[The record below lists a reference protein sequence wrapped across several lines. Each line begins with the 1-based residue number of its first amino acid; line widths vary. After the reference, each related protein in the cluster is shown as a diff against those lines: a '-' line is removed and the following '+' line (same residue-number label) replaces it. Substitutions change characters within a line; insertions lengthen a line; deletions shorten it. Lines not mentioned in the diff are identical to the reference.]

1 MKGNTGTVILIDL
14 SQKRIWLEELPADY
28 YRNFIGGSG
37 LAAKIFWERGD
48 FNAAPLAREAML
60 LFMNGPLAGLRLSGA
75 SRNSVAGRSPLTGN
89 WGDSSCG
96 GYFAPE
102 LRYAGYDGLV
112 ITGRAAE
119 PALLL
124 IDGDRIEIQ
133 DAAAYWGKTTSEV
146 NALLKQSYGQDYRT
160 LTIGPAGENLVAYS
174 IILNEG
180 HHATGRAGFGAV
192 MGSKNIKAILVRA
205 KKKEYHAAQPQEL
218 EELRKELNEKIKNA
232 VATQVLHENGTA
244 ANLMGGVYAGDV
256 PMKNWTSNFW
266 EEAAEAL
273 TGSTLTEKYLTR
285 RGSCAYCSVAC
296 KRIVEVKEGPYA
308 LQEGPG
314 PEYETIV
321 SFSTLIGSLDLA
333 ATCQAG
339 RVCNDLGM
347 DTISAGAT
355 IAWAM
360 EAFERGD
367 LTLDETGGIPL
378 NWGDMQ
384 QVIYR
389 ILPLIASREGK
400 LGALLADGSV
410 AAANRIGKNSISYTV
425 HCKGLEAPMH
435 DPRGG
440 GHGLAL
446 TYAISPRGAC
456 HVADPM
462 LFVEMGARYYPEIGL
477 EYELSPLTDENK
489 AESAVISIPL
499 GAIENSACFCQFAD
513 AEITIPE
520 WVALFN
526 LAAGYD
532 WDINE
537 MMKAGRRVFYLK
549 RLLNWRFGLTAQDD
563 SLTPRMLEAARD
575 GEPAGIEI
583 NLDGM
588 KEKFYRLMGIDPVK
602 GIPTKA
608 ILKEHDMNDESRLA
622 WPGQEDKD

>member
-1 MKGNTGTVILIDL
+1 MNGNTGRVIFIDL
-14 SQKRIWLEELPADY
+14 SQQRIWIEELPEEY
-28 YRNFIGGSG
+28 YRTFIGGSG
-37 LAAKIFWERGD
+37 LAAKVFWERGN
-48 FNAAPLAREAML
+48 FAATPLAPDAML
-60 LFMNGPLAGLRLSGA
+60 LFMNGPLAGIRLSGA
-75 SRNSVAGRSPLTGN
+75 SRNSVAGRSPLTGH

-112 ITGRAAE
+112 ITGRAEA
-119 PALLL
+119 PVLLL
-124 IDGDRIEIQ
+124 IEGDRIEIQ
-133 DAAAYWGKTTSEV
+133 DAAAYWGKTTAEV
-146 NALLKQSYGQDYRT
+146 NALLKQSYGPDYRT
-160 LTIGPAGENLVAYS
+160 LTIGPAGENLVSYS

-192 MGSKNIKAILVRA
+192 MGSKNLKAVLVKAPKR
-205 KKKEYHAAQPQEL
+205 EFHAAQPQKL

-232 VATQVLHENGTA
+232 VATNVLHENGTA
-244 ANLMGGVYAGDV
+244 ANLMGGVYSGDV
-256 PMKNWTSNFW
+256 PVKNWTSNFW

-285 RGSCAYCSVAC
+285 RGSCAYCSIAC

-308 LQEGPG
+308 LPEGPG

-333 ATCQAG
+333 ATCMAG

-367 LTLDETGGIPL
+367 LTLEDTGGIPL
-378 NWGDMQ
+378 IWGDLN

-389 ILPLIASREGK
+389 ILPLVAVREGR
-400 LGALLADGSV
+400 LGELLAMGSV
-410 AAANRIGKNSISYTV
+410 AAANRIGKDSIRYTV
-425 HCKGLEAPMH
+425 HSKGLEAPMH

-462 LFVEMGARYYPEIGL
+462 LFVEMGARYYPEIGF

-489 AESAVISIPL
+489 PESAVISVQL

-526 LAAGYD
+526 LAAGYG
-532 WDINE
+532 WDISE

-549 RLLNWRFGLTAQDD
+549 RLINWRFGLTAQDD
-563 SLTPRMLEAARD
+563 ALTPRMLEPAKD

-583 NLDGM
+583 NLVGM
-588 KEKFYRLMGIDPVK
+588 KEKFYRLMGIDPTR
-602 GIPTKA
+602 GIPTQTTLA
-608 ILKEHDMNDESRLA
+608 AHDMIDESRLV
-622 WPGQEDKD
+622 WPTEEAKE